1 MYLLIIAAP
10 QIIETVVSGG
20 MTAGEI
26 AAICLAVLFG
36 ILLIVII
43 IACCVVQ
50 GKSTNID

>member
-43 IACCVVQ
+43 LACCVVQ
-50 GKSTNID
+50 SKSTNID

>member
-26 AAICLAVLFG
+26 AAICLAATKDTS
-36 ILLIVII
+36 IKKLLVNWISL
-43 IACCVVQ
+43 CF
-50 GKSTNID
+50 N